1 VRPGL
6 IITLYIMGAALFTHG
21 LVLMITMPALPE
33 GSGMIELYAATG
45 PAFHSFALCLLCL
58 AAAEILLSAKTP
70 AWEKPSLDTDSGAG
84 S

>member
-1 VRPGL
+1 MKPGL
-6 IITLYIMGAALFTHG
+6 IVTLYIMGAALFVHG
-21 LVLMITMPALPE
+21 LVVMMTMPAFPD
-33 GSGMIELYAATG
+33 GSGMVELYAATG

-58 AAAEILLSAKTP
+58 AAAEILLSAKAP